1 MYPGVHR
8 QRALTTVL
16 LLFMSLLSFAAAGKL
31 LVMPMDGSHWLSMRA
46 VLNELRKRGHEII
59 VVAPEINLF
68 IGASESYM
76 MKTYLVP
83 FTKEDLDGHF
93 LTFAETNFKEQPFP
107 LRIIKIFENVKN
119 TSALLLATCT
129 HLLYNRELMGYIEGS
144 NFDAVFT
151 DPMLPCGQIIALHLS
166 IPSIFF
172 LRGIPCGVE
181 AEAAQCPNP
190 PSYVPRML
198 SSNTDHMTFTQR
210 VKNLLI
216 SSSESLLCDIAYSQ
230 FESLASDFLQRPMTM
245 KELLSHGSIWLKRVD
260 FVFEY
265 PMPVM
270 PNMVFIGGINC
281 GQKKPLS
288 QEFESIVNA
297 SGEHGFV
304 VFSLGSMVSEI
315 PMKKAKQIAEA
326 FGTIPQTV
334 LWRYTGETPPNLA
347 NNTKLIKWLP
357 QNDLLAHPKARAF
370 ITHGGSHGIYEGICN
385 GVPMVLMPL
394 FGDQMDNAK
403 RIESRGAGVTLN
415 VLEMTSKDLSDALN
429 AVIND
434 KSYKENIM
442 RLSAL
447 HLDRPIHPLD
457 LAVYWVEF
465 VMRHKGAQHLRPAAH
480 DLNWIQYHS
489 LDVIAFLMAV
499 VLVATFISLKCCLF
513 CCRKCF
519 CKKGRVSKSSKSKAE

>member
-1 MYPGVHR
+1 
-8 QRALTTVL
+8 
-16 LLFMSLLSFAAAGKL
+16 MSSLSFAAAGKL

-76 MKTYLVP
+76 MKTYPVP
-83 FTKEDLDGHF
+83 FTKEELDGHF

-119 TSALLLATCT
+119 SSALLLATCT
-129 HLLYNRELMGYIEGS
+129 HLLYNRKLMGYIEGS

-172 LRGIPCGVE
+172 LRGIPCGVDS
-181 AEAAQCPNP
+181 EAAQCPNP

-198 SSNTDHMTFTQR
+198 SSNTDRMTFTQR

-288 QEFESIVNA
+288 QC
-297 SGEHGFV
+297 G
-304 VFSLGSMVSEI
+304 
-315 PMKKAKQIAEA
+315 
-326 FGTIPQTV
+326 
-334 LWRYTGETPPNLA
+334 W
-347 NNTKLIKWLP
+347 
-357 QNDLLAHPKARAF
+357 
-370 ITHGGSHGIYEGICN
+370 
-385 GVPMVLMPL
+385 
-394 FGDQMDNAK
+394 
-403 RIESRGAGVTLN
+403 
-415 VLEMTSKDLSDALN
+415 
-429 AVIND
+429 
-434 KSYKENIM
+434 
-442 RLSAL
+442 
-447 HLDRPIHPLD
+447 
-457 LAVYWVEF
+457 
-465 VMRHKGAQHLRPAAH
+465 
-480 DLNWIQYHS
+480 
-489 LDVIAFLMAV
+489 
-499 VLVATFISLKCCLF
+499 
-513 CCRKCF
+513 
-519 CKKGRVSKSSKSKAE
+519 